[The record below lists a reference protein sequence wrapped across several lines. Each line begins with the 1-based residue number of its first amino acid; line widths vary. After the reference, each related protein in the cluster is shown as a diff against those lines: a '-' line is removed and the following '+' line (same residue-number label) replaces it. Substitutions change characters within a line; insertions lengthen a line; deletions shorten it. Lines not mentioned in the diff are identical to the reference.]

1 MGVIICFN
9 NTFYVSIFLKVEEVL
24 FEYILIRTKTLIFS
38 DSNKF
43 IKIYCIF
50 INSSLVPQMV
60 VLCDVIFLIENK
72 FLISD
77 FLGAKIIPMNATF
90 DSGFHDIFIYTC

>member
-1 MGVIICFN
+1 
-9 NTFYVSIFLKVEEVL
+9 
-24 FEYILIRTKTLIFS
+24 
-38 DSNKF
+38 
-43 IKIYCIF
+43 
-50 INSSLVPQMV
+50 MV

-77 FLGAKIIPMNATF
+77 FLVAKIIPMNATF

>member
-1 MGVIICFN
+1 
-9 NTFYVSIFLKVEEVL
+9 
-24 FEYILIRTKTLIFS
+24 
-38 DSNKF
+38 
-43 IKIYCIF
+43 
-50 INSSLVPQMV
+50 MV